1 MFSKSTDNA
10 AAWMFFI
17 GAPLAT
23 VFLMMSN
30 VTDPVNAPKL
40 FIVGGLAFSV
50 FSILIFFNMREAIR
64 EYKLFLIFVL
74 FFLLSAFNAVINSSL
89 PLAQNIYGSFGRNT
103 GLVAYLALS
112 LIALGALNL
121 RDLKSFHK
129 VIMGLQFA
137 GIINVIYCAW
147 VLSFGDF
154 LSWNNPY
161 GKILGLFGNP
171 DFISAFLG
179 IFITS
184 LIATAAAPSA
194 TTRYRI
200 LSTGIS
206 FLAFFEVIR
215 SHAIQ
220 GIVVTLGGLSFVG
233 FFLIRSKFKSNLV
246 HVGYVGVISGVG
258 ILGIL
263 GTLQK
268 GPFSFIYKTSVS
280 LRGAYW
286 DAGLSMGLNNPLT
299 GVGMDGYG
307 DWYRRARSLDA
318 ATVLPGPKTVTNA
331 SHNVVIDFFAYGG
344 YPLLLGYLGIMTIT
358 LVAIFRV
365 IRRSRTFEPIFVA
378 MVSAWACYQVQS
390 LISINQVGL
399 AIWGW
404 LLAGS
409 LVAYESA
416 TRGSQETTGKSNLIN
431 TKSRPMPSTSV
442 FSPQLVAGL
451 GAVLGL
457 IISVPPLSADMKW
470 RSALNSQ
477 NATAA
482 LTALESGYLTP
493 SDSQR
498 MAQAVQL
505 FVTNSLPNQAY
516 EVAKKA
522 VEFNPD
528 YFDAWKQLYFLPNA
542 TLEDKSLA
550 VINMKRLDPFNPDVT
565 AQ

>member
-1 MFSKSTDNA
+1 MFSKPTDNA
-10 AAWMFFI
+10 TAWLFFV

-50 FSILIFFNMREAIR
+50 FSILIFFNTREAIR
-64 EYKLFLIFVL
+64 EYKLFLVLVL
-74 FFLLSAFNAVINSSL
+74 FFLVAAFNAVINSSL
-89 PLAQNIYGSFGRNT
+89 PLTQNIYGSFGRNT

-112 LIALGALNL
+112 FIALGALNQ

-129 VIMGLQFA
+129 VILGLQLA
-137 GIINVIYCAW
+137 GLINVIYCAW
-147 VLSFGDF
+147 VLAFGDF
-154 LSWNNPY
+154 LPWNNPY

-179 IFITS
+179 IFITT
-184 LIATAAAPSA
+184 LVATAVSPSA

-200 LSTGIS
+200 LSVGIS
-206 FLAFFEVIR
+206 LLAFFEIIR

-220 GIVVTLGGLSFVG
+220 GIVVTLGGLSLVG

-286 DAGLSMGLNNPLT
+286 DAGLSMGLNNPFT

-318 ATVLPGPKTVTNA
+318 ATVLPGPKTFTNA

-344 YPLLLGYLGIMTIT
+344 YPLLLSYLGIMSIT
-358 LVAIFRV
+358 LLAIFRV
-365 IRRSRTFEPIFVA
+365 IRRSRTYEPIFVA

-431 TKSRPMPSTSV
+431 TKSRPLPSTVV
-442 FSPQLVAGL
+442 FSPQLIAGI
-451 GAVLGL
+451 GMAVGL

-477 NATAA
+477 NASAA

-505 FVTNSLPNQAY
+505 FVTNNLPDQAY

>member
-1 MFSKSTDNA
+1 MFSKSTDNV
-10 AAWMFFI
+10 AAWLFFI

-40 FIVGGLAFSV
+40 LVLGSLAFSV
-50 FSILIFFNMREAIR
+50 LSIFIFFNARAAVR
-64 EYKLFLIFVL
+64 EYKYFLLFVLLFLGAVL
-74 FFLLSAFNAVINSSL
+74 NAVINSSL
-89 PLAQNIYGSFGRNT
+89 PVTQNVYGSFGRNT

-112 LIALGALNL
+112 FVALGALNL

-129 VIMGLQFA
+129 IVLGFQLA
-137 GIINVIYCAW
+137 GMINVIYCAW
-147 VLSFGDF
+147 VLAFGDF

-184 LIATAAAPSA
+184 LAATAAAPSVS
-194 TTRYRI
+194 TRYRI
-200 LSTGIS
+200 LSAGVAS
-206 FLAFFEVIR
+206 LAFFEIVK

-220 GIVVTLGGLSFVG
+220 GIVVTLGGLSLVG
-233 FFLIRSKFKSNLV
+233 FFIIRSNFKNNLV
-246 HVGYVGVISGVG
+246 YIGYAGVISGLG

-268 GPFSFIYKTSVS
+268 GPLSFIYKTSVS

-286 DAGLSMGLNNPLT
+286 DAGLTMGLKNPLT

-318 ATVLPGPKTVTNA
+318 ATVLPGPKTFTNA
-331 SHNVVIDFFAYGG
+331 SHNVVIDFFAFGG
-344 YPLLLGYLGIMTIT
+344 YPLLLSYLGIIVVT
-358 LVAIFRV
+358 LLAIFRV
-365 IRRSRTFEPIFVA
+365 FRRSRTYEPIFVA
-378 MVSAWACYQVQS
+378 MVAAWVCYQVQS
-390 LISINQVGL
+390 FISINQVGL

-409 LVAYESA
+409 IVAYESA
-416 TRGSQETTGKSNLIN
+416 TRGAQEITGKSHFIN
-431 TKSRPMPSTSV
+431 ANKRAISSPGV
-442 FSPQLVAGL
+442 FSPQLLAGL
-451 GAVLGL
+451 GAVIGI

-482 LTALESGYLTP
+482 LEALEPGYLTP

-505 FVTNSLPNQAY
+505 FVTNNLPDQAY
-516 EVAKKA
+516 EVARKA